1 MVILTENLTGKQAQ
15 WIAESV
21 EGVEGKKN
29 LFLTGCFIQGDVRN
43 QNGRVYPMSEISTAV
58 GSIMEQ
64 LKNGESVIGEC
75 DHPEELTVGLD
86 RVSHMITEMKMDGAN
101 GVGKLKIIPTPAGN
115 TVKTLIECGVRL
127 GVSSRGSGNVDDN
140 GYVSDFEIVTIDIVA
155 KPSAPGAY
163 PEAVYENKQ
172 YASVYEALGYKGRG
186 NNIADL
192 AEAVNHDRNAQK
204 YLTKG
209 VMDWFGNLQV

>member
-21 EGVEGKKN
+21 ELEGGKKN

-172 YASVYEALGYKGRG
+172 YASVYEALGFKGRG

>member
-1 MVILTENLTGKQAQ
+1 MGILTEQLTGRQAQ
-15 WIAESV
+15 WVAEAV
-21 EGVEGKKN
+21 EADGKKN

-43 QNGRVYPMSEISTAV
+43 QNGRVYPMNEISDAV
-58 GSIMEQ
+58 GTIMEQ
-64 LKNGESVIGEC
+64 ITQDGGVIGEC

-86 RVSHMITEMKMDGAN
+86 RVSHMITEMKMDGAD
-101 GVGKLKIIPTPAGN
+101 GIGKLKILPTPCGN
-115 TVKTLIECGVRL
+115 IVKTLIENGVKL
-127 GVSSRGSGNVDDN
+127 GVSSRGSGNVDDD

-172 YASVYEALGYKGRG
+172 YAAIYEALGFKGRG

-192 AEAVNHDRNAQK
+192 AEAVNHDRGAQK

>member
-1 MVILTENLTGKQAQ
+1 MVILTESLTGKQAQ
-15 WIAESV
+15 WVAESV
-21 EGVEGKKN
+21 EADGKKS

-101 GVGKLKIIPTPAGN
+101 GIGKLKIIPTPAGN

-172 YASVYEALGYKGRG
+172 YASVYEALGFKGRG

>member
-1 MVILTENLTGKQAQ
+1 MTILTEQMSGKQAQ
-15 WIAESV
+15 WVAESV
-21 EGVEGKKN
+21 DGNDGKKN

-43 QNGRVYPMSEISTAV
+43 QNGRIYPLSEITSAV

-64 LKNGESVIGEC
+64 LKDGESVIGEC

-86 RVSHMITEMKMDGAN
+86 RVSHMITEMKMDGAD
-101 GVGKLKIIPTPAGN
+101 GIGKLKIFPTPCGN
-115 TVKTLIECGVRL
+115 IVQTLIENGVRL

-140 GYVSDFEIVTIDIVA
+140 GYVSEFEIVTIDIVA

-163 PEAVYENKQ
+163 PEAVYENMQ
-172 YASVYEALGYKGRG
+172 YASIYEALGYKGRG

-192 AEAVNHDRNAQK
+192 AEAVNHDRAAQK
-204 YLTKG
+204 YLKMG
-209 VMDWFGNLQV
+209 VMDWFGNLKS

>member
-1 MVILTENLTGKQAQ
+1 MNILTEQLSGKQAQ
-15 WIAESV
+15 WIAEAV
-21 EGVEGKKN
+21 EGTDGNKS
-29 LFLTGCFIQGDVRN
+29 LYLTGCFIQGDVRN

-64 LKNGESVIGEC
+64 LKMGESVIGEC

-86 RVSHMITEMKMDGAN
+86 RVSHMITEMKMDSADGI
-101 GVGKLKIIPTPAGN
+101 GKLKILPTPCGN
-115 TVKTLIECGVRL
+115 IVKCLIENGVKL

-172 YASVYEALGYKGRG
+172 YAAVYEALGWKRRG
-186 NNIADL
+186 NDLADL
-192 AEAVNHDRNAQK
+192 AEAVNHDRAAQK

-209 VMDWFGNLQV
+209 VMDWFGNLRV